1 MSFKSFSLLFLRT
14 KRNFFRGWKVLEK
27 KRGGEHWLLVRRK
40 LRQTWILKF
49 FYKVSQYLLAS
60 FQSSYTITTCYWL
73 RVTSN
78 KTDFVLWEKA
88 YSLRKGI
95 PPFPPP
101 ALPPFYTA
109 TSSEK
114 LSGEGGKMIRTLR
127 KSNKKDKNDSYI
139 YKRDRYAIVKL
150 CKYVQLRLYSY
161 TWWSKT
167 INRLIHYIPPGIL
180 PQINSREERN

>member
-60 FQSSYTITTCYWL
+60 LQSSYTITTCYWL

-95 PPFPPP
+95 PLFRPRPSPLFILRHHQRNSQGE
-101 ALPPFYTA
+101 ARKWYGLWESLTKRITMTA
-109 TSSEK
+109 IFIKEIDM
-114 LSGEGGKMIRTLR
+114 L
-127 KSNKKDKNDSYI
+127 
-139 YKRDRYAIVKL
+139 
-150 CKYVQLRLYSY
+150 
-161 TWWSKT
+161 
-167 INRLIHYIPPGIL
+167 
-180 PQINSREERN
+180 